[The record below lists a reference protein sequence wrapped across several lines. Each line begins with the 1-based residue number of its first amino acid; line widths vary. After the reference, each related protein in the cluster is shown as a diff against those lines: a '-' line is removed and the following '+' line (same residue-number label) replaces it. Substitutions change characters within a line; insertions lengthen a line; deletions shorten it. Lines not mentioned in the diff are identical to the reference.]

1 MTRLETIL
9 EQTKALS
16 PTEREQLLRHLST
29 QSCGQGPDDE
39 TAVGTRGLA
48 AWTEST
54 RGDDWSMFYPD
65 GLHNGGRPRS

>member
-1 MTRLETIL
+1 MTKLETIL

-16 PTEREQLLRHLST
+16 PTEREQLLRLLST
-29 QSCGQGPDDE
+29 QSFGHGPDDE

-65 GLHNGGRPRS
+65 TLRNGRRPPS